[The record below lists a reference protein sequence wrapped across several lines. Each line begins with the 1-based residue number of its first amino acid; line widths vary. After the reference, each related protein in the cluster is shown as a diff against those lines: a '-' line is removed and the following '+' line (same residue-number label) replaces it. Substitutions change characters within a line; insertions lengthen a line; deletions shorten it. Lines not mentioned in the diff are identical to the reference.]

1 MPLISW
7 LPSAIDIRP
16 GESRLV
22 NLLLLHS
29 FLIGINKVLLLSV
42 STALFLTEFGANTL
56 PYIYIATA
64 VANVSVGFMYTWL
77 GKRIS
82 FVHLLIA
89 NLTFQFALVAV
100 FWILF
105 GLTDAQWPI
114 IGFMIAFE
122 LLWLLTNLEFWSLSA
137 RIFNIQQGKRLFGVI
152 GAGDT
157 IASIIGGFSVPLIV
171 GLIGTRNLLLPA
183 LVSILGSIAVIVVIN
198 RQFSDRLSVQQDLH
212 IDGEPS
218 ERQTPRR
225 KNRYILLIFAFA
237 CMATISYYF
246 LDNAFYS
253 FTEFQFPSNDSLTS
267 FLGIYFAFVA
277 LAQLIVQTFFNARII
292 NRVGITTAIILVPV
306 LGTVLLGA
314 TAGVALIAGTA
325 TITFIFIAAT
335 RLVEYVTRGSIT
347 YSAQMTLYQSLPPTS
362 RLQTEAQVESF
373 IEPITTGLTGILLLI
388 VLDVL
393 KWNAVHLIYLS
404 MLIGLIWT
412 VTAVFLGREYPKA
425 LLQALSKRRLGQ
437 SQLKTKDYSIAALLK
452 TPLMDRKARD
462 I

>member
-7 LPSAIDIRP
+7 LPSTIDIRP

-64 VANVSVGFMYTWL
+64 VANVSIGFMYTWL

-82 FVHLLIA
+82 FVHLLIS
-89 NLTFQFALVAV
+89 NLVFQFALVAV

-105 GLTDAQWPI
+105 GLTNAQWPI

-183 LVSILGSIAVIVVIN
+183 LVSIVGSIAVIVVIN

-212 IDGEPS
+212 TGDEPS
-218 ERQTPRR
+218 ERQASGR

-292 NRVGITTAIILVPV
+292 NRLGITTAIILVPV
-306 LGTVLLGA
+306 IGTLMLG
-314 TAGVALIAGTA
+314 
-325 TITFIFIAAT
+325 
-335 RLVEYVTRGSIT
+335 
-347 YSAQMTLYQSLPPTS
+347 
-362 RLQTEAQVESF
+362 
-373 IEPITTGLTGILLLI
+373 
-388 VLDVL
+388 
-393 KWNAVHLIYLS
+393 
-404 MLIGLIWT
+404 
-412 VTAVFLGREYPKA
+412 
-425 LLQALSKRRLGQ
+425 
-437 SQLKTKDYSIAALLK
+437 
-452 TPLMDRKARD
+452 
-462 I
+462 